1 MLSESR
7 KKELIEFCRAAVRLK
22 SLSGQEGPMAAL
34 LSDTMRRLKYDS
46 VEADRYGN
54 VVGRIVLGNGGK
66 KLLMEGHTDHVDVAD
81 PSLWRHD
88 PYGAEVEDGK
98 IYGRATSDMKGNL
111 CAMVLAAAFVAEDA
125 KNSGKNPLSVEL
137 LVAGSVHEE
146 CFEGVASEEIAK
158 NWAPDMVVIGEA
170 SNLSVK
176 RGQRGRAEVAVETL
190 GRSAHSSNPSAGVNA
205 VDKMVK
211 VLGAVRRDFRPSR
224 HPVLGEGILEVTDI
238 VSSPYPG
245 ASVIP
250 DRCRATFD
258 RRLLVGETEK
268 DVLAPFDGIFRSL
281 SVEDADFQARA
292 FLADGRDVCYTGL
305 KIEAQRFAP
314 GWLFESDHPF
324 VREVLEGLRAIGQS
338 PELSHYAF
346 CTNGSYYAGKAGIP
360 TVGYGGSL
368 ESLAHIVDEYI
379 EIDQLVKAC
388 EGYYGIAAR
397 IASSRPVSESGQNP

>member
-1 MLSESR
+1 MLSEAR
-7 KKELIEFCRAAVRLK
+7 KKELVEFCRAAVRLK
-22 SLSGQEGPMAAL
+22 SLSGQEGPMAEL
-34 LSDTMRRLKYDS
+34 LSDTMRRLRYDD
-46 VEADRYGN
+46 VETDRWGN
-54 VVGRIVLGNGGK
+54 VVGRIVFGKGGR
-66 KLLMEGHTDHVDVAD
+66 KLLMEGHMDHVDVVD

-111 CAMVLAAAFVAEDA
+111 CAMVLAAAFAAEDG
-125 KNSGKNPLSVEL
+125 KNSLNGEL

-146 CFEGVASEEIAK
+146 CFEGLASEEIGK
-158 NWAPDMVVIGEA
+158 KWAPDRVVIGEA
-170 SNLSVK
+170 SHLSVK
-176 RGQRGRAEVAVETL
+176 RGQRGRAEVVVETL
-190 GRSAHSSNPSAGVNA
+190 GRSAHSSNPQAGVNA
-205 VDKMVK
+205 IKKMTK
-211 VLGAVRRDFRPSR
+211 VLGALERDFRPSR
-224 HPVLGEGILEVTDI
+224 HPVLGEGILEVTDV

-258 RRLLVGETEK
+258 RRLLVGETEE

-281 SVEDADFQARA
+281 SAEDKDFQARA
-292 FLADGRDVCYTGL
+292 FLADGRDACYTGL
-305 KIEAQRFAP
+305 KIEAKRFAP
-314 GWLFESDHPF
+314 GWLFEPDHPF
-324 VREVLEGLRAIGQS
+324 VREVVEGLEAVGQT

-388 EGYYGIAAR
+388 EGYYAITTRAVGPGP
-397 IASSRPVSESGQNP
+397 SMG